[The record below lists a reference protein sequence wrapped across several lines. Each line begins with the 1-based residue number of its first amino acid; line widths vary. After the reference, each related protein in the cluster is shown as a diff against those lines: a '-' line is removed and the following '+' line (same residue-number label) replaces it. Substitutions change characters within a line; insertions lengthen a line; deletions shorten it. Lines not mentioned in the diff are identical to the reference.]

1 MVDPIPT
8 YAQEGFAVL
17 YNRFAKDE
25 FPANYLG
32 WFISRSMSK
41 KTLYVLEKAGWIR
54 RMEKGRYVCIEPD
67 SAFRSMVQFK
77 VPDLLKEADRKYAYT
92 EASAAEIWTDFTYI
106 QRSWEHSPYYVK
118 VSKNELNE
126 WEKYFARHRV
136 NTFVDKAGSSLGEF
150 VILKPQSRLS
160 PQMYSGL
167 PVDSLEETTRYCE
180 KHIDSFEYPLA
191 YLKAKFHVKTGD
203 IIDKR
208 VLEEAS
214 KMV

>member
-1 MVDPIPT
+1 MADPIPT

-25 FPANYLG
+25 FQANYLG
-32 WFISRSMSK
+32 WFISPSMSK
-41 KTLYVLEKAGWIR
+41 KILHVLEKAEWIR
-54 RMEKGRYVCIEPD
+54 RVGKGRYVCIKPD
-67 SAFRSMVQFK
+67 DVFRSMIEFK
-77 VPDLLKEADRKYAYT
+77 VPDLLKEAGRKYVYT

-118 VSKNELNE
+118 VSKSELRE
-126 WEKYFARHRV
+126 WKKYFARHRV

-150 VILKPQSRLS
+150 VIFKPQSRLS
-160 PQMYSGL
+160 PEMHSGL
-167 PVDSLEETTRYCE
+167 PVDSLEETTRYCK
-180 KHIDSFEYPLA
+180 KHIESFEYPLA
-191 YLKAKFHVKTGD
+191 YLKAKFHVKTGN

-214 KMV
+214 KLV